1 MNARVNIMAIGA
13 LALAG
18 VAAAYAQAPAPN
30 TPDPRLAALGEQLW
44 NETASCRN
52 CHGTKANGVADVP
65 QEPNGANLHLT
76 KLTPDQLTEV
86 IKCGRPGTAMPYFAA
101 GSYTDKK
108 CYDMTAADVG
118 TAIPTSGQPQL
129 AERQINGL
137 VAFIFSRFVGQ
148 P

>member
-1 MNARVNIMAIGA
+1 MTFRLATFAACAVA
-13 LALAG
+13 LG
-18 VAAAYAQAPAPN
+18 AAAVAFAQAPAPFV
-30 TPDPRLAALGEQLW
+30 PDARMAALGEQLW

-76 KLTPDQLTEV
+76 QLDPDQLAEV

-101 GSYTDKK
+101 GSYTDRK
-108 CYDMTAADVG
+108 CYDMTAADAGG
-118 TAIPTSGQPQL
+118 TIPTAGQPQL

-137 VAFIFSRFVGQ
+137 VAFIFSRFVGK